1 MTTPEEVAQQIL
13 DDAKAGI
20 KRTTID
26 GNTVEMM
33 TPAERQAAIDPSDDI
48 AKSQTGGLQFRKFIS
63 QGGLGT

>member
-1 MTTPEEVAQQIL
+1 MTTREELERQIM

-33 TPAERQAAIDPSDDI
+33 TPAERQAAIDDSADI
-48 AKSQTGGLQFRKFIS
+48 ANSQTGGLQFRKFIS